1 MNNVKKTVFAGMMS
15 LVLLLTGCSDKSEEK
30 QTEYKKDI
38 FAMDTFMT
46 IKAYGDKAEIAVDEA
61 EREIV
66 RLESLFSV
74 TDTDSDVSKINL
86 NAGTSAEVSDDTIML
101 LTYAL
106 DYCQM
111 TDGALDIT
119 VYPILR
125 EWGFTTG
132 EYKIPDNERIKEL
145 LAFTDYRKIK
155 ISGNTVSL
163 EKNTKIDIGSTAK
176 GYTGDRIA
184 EIMQKNGVDSALINL
199 GGNVQAVG
207 TKPDGSKWKIGIQ
220 DPENSG
226 EIVCTLSVSDCAVVT
241 SGNYERYFVGADGKK
256 YCHIIDP
263 KTGYPADNGV
273 ISASVIG
280 KSGVMCDALST
291 ALFVMGT
298 EKAIAFC
305 KSHHE
310 IDAVIITNDKK
321 MYVTEGLE
329 DMSAVSYKYE
339 LSFIKR

>member
-1 MNNVKKTVFAGMMS
+1 MKTKKISSALILMLTMLIFCSCTGNN
-15 LVLLLTGCSDKSEEK
+15 EENK
-30 QTEYKKDI
+30 EYTKDI

-74 TDTDSDVSKINL
+74 TDKKSDISRINKNGGQFVKVEEDTL
-86 NAGTSAEVSDDTIML
+86 DLIGT
-101 LTYAL
+101 AL
-106 DYCQM
+106 DYCRE

-132 EYKIPDNERIKEL
+132 EYKIPDNERIREL
-145 LAFTDYRKIK
+145 LELTGYRKVRL
-155 ISGNTVSL
+155 GENTVL
-163 EKNTKIDIGSTAK
+163 LDDGTEIDLGSAAK

-207 TKPDGSKWKIGIQ
+207 TKPDGSKWKVGIQ

-256 YCHIIDP
+256 YWHIIDP

-305 KSHHE
+305 KAHRE
-310 IDAVIITNDKK
+310 IDAVIITSGKK

-329 DMSAVSYKYE
+329 DMSAVSDKYE
-339 LSFIKR
+339 LSLIKR